1 MARLERKPEAAD
13 DRCVF
18 SCGKRTRR
26 RDPRRIPFA
35 ADAAG
40 RTLSDEHTKHV
51 LVFALADARR
61 RFARNARAISSG
73 GTVPE

>member
-1 MARLERKPEAAD
+1 MIVAFSAAENALGVGIP
-13 DRCVF
+13 RIQ
-18 SCGKRTRR
+18 
-26 RDPRRIPFA
+26 RRIPFA